1 MQSELPIARDSNLLV
16 GLEPADDAAI
26 YQITDDIAIIE
37 TVDFF
42 PPIVDDPFS
51 FGEIAMA
58 NAVSDIYAM
67 GGQPIL
73 GLNIVG
79 FPPDLPK
86 SILIEIL
93 KGGASKAKEAGLI
106 IAGGHTIQDEEPKY
120 GLAITGIIKPGQQIT
135 TGGAKPGDKLVLTK
149 PIGTGIITT
158 AGKNQK
164 APHNILD
171 AAIESMK
178 KLNHAASDA
187 MVLVGANACV
197 DVTGFGLIGHLSKLA
212 LASKVKARL
221 YLDTIQF
228 LEGTIDLAKQGFI
241 SGGTKQNLYS
251 ANSLV
256 NWDNNISQT
265 EKLALCDAQTSGGLL
280 ISIPPDKI
288 NLLKH
293 ELNINGVETVAV
305 IGDILTKN
313 PKDDKLID
321 MKIKSDT

>member
-1 MQSELPIARDSNLLV
+1 MLSELPIARDSNLLV

-42 PPIVDDPFS
+42 PPIVDDPFT
-51 FGEIAMA
+51 FGEIALA

-79 FPPDLPK
+79 FPPDLSK
-86 SILIEIL
+86 DILINIL

-106 IAGGHTIQDEEPKY
+106 IVGGHTIQDEEPKY

-164 APHNILD
+164 APRKILD

-178 KLNHAASDA
+178 KLNHSASDA

-212 LASKVKARL
+212 QASQIKARL
-221 YLDTIQF
+221 YLDAIPF
-228 LEGTIDLAKQGFI
+228 LEGTIDLAKQGSI
-241 SGGTKQNLYS
+241 SNGTKQNLYS
-251 ANSLV
+251 TNSLV
-256 NWDNNISQT
+256 NWDDNINET

-280 ISIPPDKI
+280 MSIPQDRIKR
-288 NLLKH
+288 LKH
-293 ELNINGVETVAV
+293 ELKIQGVETIAV
-305 IGDILTKN
+305 IGDILTKDS
-313 PKDDKLID
+313 KDDKLID
-321 MKIKSDT
+321 VKIQNIV